1 MNRILLLGHV
11 VLVTILA
18 VLPLTSCQ
26 DPVPIQFQSSPVLAA
41 TGGNAVFTVQTIS
54 NVFSITW
61 FAPGGGTLGQWI
73 NGQAVINPLP
83 QYQGRVSI
91 TATQLTISS
100 SQLNDAGNYTVSVTP
115 FASTGL
121 STNTRSV
128 TLSVYVA
135 VSGVTLF
142 IPSVV
147 IEGGNASLTCSWT
160 AGSGTSVTWGKGSFN
175 LPSDPRFTINAGSL
189 IINPVNRNDAGQ
201 YSCTVSNP
209 ISSQTATASLTVYY
223 GPDTPQVTQSSS
235 NCVGGGDATIGQ
247 TVQLT
252 CTAVSL
258 PPALLSWQFNGVPL
272 TASQANSGTL
282 NLQIFSNNQSGQ
294 YTCSAR
300 NSITTQTTQQQTSLS
315 IVGTCLS
322 AGAVAGIVVACFVAL
337 VLIIVA
343 IILILRQR
351 RVDQRLRTVIGQQ
364 KENLNNRPTVV
375 PAPHNGY
382 DNHGFLGQ
390 GDQPDP
396 PMHNDN
402 RLNHSKNQQTSGLN
416 NNNNDILTANRIAN
430 TSATQPN
437 ADMFSNN
444 ATLNSRTNPHHNQRN
459 NNSNRQSPGS
469 FRQVGQQNPNILIQ
483 TGQTDSGPHTV
494 FINLNPQPEQQ
505 NAATQPHTVQVSLNA
520 HPPSSGQPNHNTM
533 LYNAQPSN
541 TVHQELSN
549 TNQANL
555 HHVSGMHSSP
565 QTRTD
570 NMRNT
575 AQPAHSN
582 TLGNGQRRVH
592 RVPSQRR
599 SRQNNAVSYPY
610 LEQTHTEYT
619 DHRLSVSVDGSDA
632 DTRLRQMPWD
642 RMRGTPAYPNR
653 QVDSYESQTSS
664 ESDSEHSIPAL
675 RPRRAPVDEQVRNVS
690 RSSRRN
696 LLRVLA
702 HNAAQRR
709 TRVDRNV
716 PRQVTQPNVVAQPRA
731 ENQRQTA
738 PQIITSQRR
747 AMDNIDVSVLPSQT
761 VQTTVRPTHLSSQP
775 GPDQR
780 QTGPLNAA
788 PPNTH
793 VLSQAA
799 LRQHTNQSPR
809 PVVNHIQ
816 QTQASLQHPETGA
829 ISAQTHPA
837 RQIIQTGKAAPT
849 PPPVLHPGEFKS
861 LPRQH
866 IQKPRTTKPVQM
878 MRHPVVIHHGHRP
891 SHMPRHARTMR
902 NNLHTHPVNHH
913 MAANAHWH
921 GNPQGFPVHTSQ
933 VHRSRHKP

>member
-1 MNRILLLGHV
+1 LFQAEMNVTLLLGHV
-11 VLVTILA
+11 VLITILA

-26 DPVPIQFQSSPVLAA
+26 DPVPIQFQSSPVLAT

-100 SQLNDAGNYTVSVTP
+100 SQLNDAGNYTVTVTP
-115 FASTGL
+115 SATTGL
-121 STNTRSV
+121 STNSRSV

-135 VSGVTLF
+135 VSGVSLF
-142 IPSVV
+142 IPSVA
-147 IEGGNASLTCSWT
+147 IEGGNTSLTCSWT
-160 AGSGTSVTWGKGSFN
+160 AGSGTSVTWGKGSSN

-189 IINPVNRNDAGQ
+189 NINPVNRNDAGQ

-209 ISSQTATASLTVYY
+209 VSSQTATASLTVYY
-223 GPDTPQVTQSSS
+223 GPDTPQVTKSSS

-258 PPALLSWQFNGVPL
+258 PPALLSWQLNGVPL

-282 NLQIFSNNQSGQ
+282 NLQIFSTNQSGQ
-294 YTCSAR
+294 YTCLAR
-300 NSITTQTTQQQTSLS
+300 NSITTQTSQQQTSLS

-337 VLIIVA
+337 VLIVVA

-375 PAPHNGY
+375 PAPYNGY

-396 PMHNDN
+396 PMHHI
-402 RLNHSKNQQTSGLN
+402 RLNHSKNQQTSGQH
-416 NNNNDILTANRIAN
+416 NNNNDILTANRTAN
-430 TSATQPN
+430 TSATQPNNHLN

-444 ATLNSRTNPHHNQRN
+444 ATLNSSTNLHHNQRN
-459 NNSNRQSPGS
+459 SNSNRQTPGS
-469 FRQVGQQNPNILIQ
+469 FQQVGPQNPNILIQ
-483 TGQTDSGPHTV
+483 TGQSEPGPHTV
-494 FINLNPQPEQQ
+494 FINLNPLPQEQ
-505 NAATQPHTVQVSLNA
+505 NATTQPHTVQVSLNA
-520 HPPSSGQPNHNTM
+520 LPPSSGQPNQNTM
-533 LYNAQPSN
+533 PYNAQQSN
-541 TVHQELSN
+541 TVHQELN

-555 HHVSGMHSSP
+555 HHVRGTHSSP

-575 AQPAHSN
+575 SQPAHSN
-582 TLGNGQRRVH
+582 TLRNGQRRDH
-592 RVPSQRR
+592 QRR
-599 SRQNNAVSYPY
+599 ARQNTAESSPY
-610 LEQTHTEYT
+610 LEQTRSTEYA
-619 DHRLSVSVDGSDA
+619 DHRLSVSVDDLDA

-675 RPRRAPVDEQVRNVS
+675 RPRRAHVDEQVWNVS

-709 TRVDRNV
+709 TWADRNV
-716 PRQVTQPNVVAQPRA
+716 PRQVTQPNVVAQPHA

-738 PQIITSQRR
+738 PQIITPQRR
-747 AMDNIDVSVLPSQT
+747 TMDNTDVSVLPSQT
-761 VQTTVRPTHLSSQP
+761 VPTTIHPTHSSSQP

-780 QTGPLNAA
+780 QTGPHNAA

-793 VLSQAA
+793 VLTQAA
-799 LRQHTNQSPR
+799 LQQHTNPF
-809 PVVNHIQ
+809 VNRIQ
-816 QTQASLQHPETGA
+816 QTQAALQHPETQA
-829 ISAQTHPA
+829 IPAQTNPT
-837 RQIIQTGKAAPT
+837 RQITQTGQAVPT

-866 IQKPRTTKPVQM
+866 VQKPRTVKPVQV

-902 NNLHTHPVNHH
+902 NNLHIHPVNHH
-913 MAANAHWH
+913 MPANAHLH
-921 GNPQGFPVHTSQ
+921 GNPQGFAVTTSQ
-933 VHRSRHKP
+933 